1 MPDDINKRMN
11 YFDRQFLRA
20 ADFTVEQDYHLYRH
34 RLHNKLLHTPGVAGE
49 NDLKVGGD
57 PGTNMLTVAAGI
69 AIDVDGREI
78 VLLQQQHHTIAAETK
93 PGTYELTVRLEEAE
107 SDESNDPGVRG
118 NTRIEEKPTFDLLAP
133 NLVTPSMLRLATV
146 EMDPA
151 GTLKSPPTSI
161 RAFAGTVIGA
171 SSTFESVTA
180 NTFTLKNTAV
190 PVAKRPDLSCANSGD
205 ILFRTTRPANSSPEE
220 SLRITST
227 GFVKSPMWNVSPIY
241 VNERATTI
249 PTPANSIICAPK
261 QFTTAGGILLV
272 FASGSGAAAGTTG
285 QNITIGMDVLVDDTR
300 VAQVQSCVNDTT
312 ESHKPFVASGLVVR
326 NINPGSHSLK
336 LKTSPSTT
344 VAQNDFFNVTIL
356 ELPFQ

>member
-20 ADFTVEQDYHLYRH
+20 ADFKVEQQYHLYRH
-34 RLHNKLLHTPGVAGE
+34 RLHNKLLHTPGVAAE
-49 NDLKVGGD
+49 SDLKVSGE
-57 PGTNMLTVAAGI
+57 PGTNTLIVAPGV
-69 AIDVDGREI
+69 AIDVEGCEI
-78 VLLQQQHHTIAAETK
+78 VLSEAFRYSLNDPLIQ
-93 PGTYELTVRLEEAE
+93 PGTYELTVYLKEIE
-107 SDESNDPGVRG
+107 SDLSTDPGVEG
-118 NTRIEEKPTFDLLAP
+118 ATRMKDQPTFELLAP

-146 EMDPA
+146 EVEPA
-151 GTLKSPPTSI
+151 GTLKSPPSSI

-180 NTFTLKNTAV
+180 NTFTLKKSDVAT
-190 PVAKRPDLSCANSGD
+190 AKRPDLSCSSSGD

-241 VNERATTI
+241 VNERASTI

-261 QFTTAGGILLV
+261 QFTTAGGILMV
-272 FASGSGAAAGTTG
+272 FASGSGAAAGTG

-300 VAQVQSCVNDTT
+300 VGQVQSCVNDTT
-312 ESHKPFVASGLVVR
+312 ESHKPFVTSGLVVR

>member
-49 NDLKVGGD
+49 NDLKVSGD

-133 NLVTPSMLRLATV
+133 NLVTPSVLRLATV
-146 EMDPA
+146 EVDPA

-180 NTFTLKNTAV
+180 NTFTLKNTAL
-190 PVAKRPDLSCANSGD
+190 PIAKRPDLSCANSGD

-227 GFVKSPMWNVSPIY
+227 GFMKSPMWNVSPIY
-241 VNERATTI
+241 VNERASTI

-272 FASGSGAAAGTTG
+272 FASGSGAAAGTG

-300 VAQVQSCVNDTT
+300 VGQVQSCVNDTT
-312 ESHKPFVASGLVVR
+312 ELHKPFVTSGLVVR